1 MYEQK
6 VKFMNIDE
14 LVNLIQSNKRYVLA
28 DARSRADYDNKHLP
42 GAVSI
47 PAEEVGDYA
56 DKLDKTEEII
66 TYCGSYECPASTMA
80 AKEFKRLGFKN
91 VRDYKG
97 GIKEWEEKGYQTDS
111 SKQA

>member
-6 VKFMNIDE
+6 AKFMNIDE
-14 LVNLIQSNKRYVLA
+14 LVSLMRSSKHYVLV
-28 DARSRADYDNKHLP
+28 DARSRADYENKHIP

-47 PAEEVGDYA
+47 PAEEIGDYA
-56 DKLDKTEEII
+56 DKLDKDREIV

-80 AKEFKRLGFKN
+80 AKELQKLGFKN

-97 GIKEWEEKGYQTDS
+97 GIKEWEEKGNPTDS
-111 SKQA
+111 SK